1 MRTKAVGSYPTDRLK
16 GKYYDF
22 GFQYYVAGRCGVASQ
37 FDPVAGTLFHHAVEM
52 LLKGAL
58 CDHVSKRK
66 RRHMKHKLTPIWRAF
81 KARYGAGLDLD
92 NFDAIVA
99 ELQKFEEIRYPEKI
113 VRGSVSVFG
122 FGMPTIKALGGSVP
136 AYNLAVGEINSL
148 VKAICKAANINA
160 KVFTMDY
167 QEPGRTYLRHENA
180 EASAL
185 TFLAKKKLRER
196 MRRK

>member
-1 MRTKAVGSYPTDRLK
+1 MGMYHW
-16 GKYYDF
+16 
-22 GFQYYVAGRCGVASQ
+22 
-37 FDPVAGTLFHHAVEM
+37 GTIRQA
-52 LLKGAL
+52 
-58 CDHVSKRK
+58 
-66 RRHMKHKLTPIWRAF
+66 
-81 KARYGAGLDLD
+81 
-92 NFDAIVA
+92 NA
-99 ELQKFEEIRYPEKI
+99 ELPDWFLQRL
-113 VRGSVSVFG
+113 VFPNPPPA
-122 FGMPTIKALGGSVP
+122 FAPIQAHVKALGGSVP
-136 AYNLAVGEINSL
+136 AYNLAVGEIDSL